1 MFPDRPACDAG
12 PEAIEELV
20 TLMESR
26 RRTRQNLSVPAGFT
40 YLGQFIDHDITLDL
54 TPVLDRERDP
64 RALVNFRTPRL
75 DLDSVY
81 GLGPAAQP
89 FLYDWKESEPPG
101 TRLLVGHNAVDATD
115 DLPRNQQGRA
125 LIGDARNDENVIVAQ
140 LHLLFIRFHNAV
152 VDHLS
157 REGTPDAELFET
169 ARRIVRWHYQWIA
182 VHEFLSKVVG
192 TEVARAVLDEPA
204 GEGTAPAIRR
214 EFFTWQGEPFIP
226 VEFSGAAY
234 RFGHSMVRNDYG
246 IKRLPASGPGGP
258 AIPLFPDLAGS
269 TWLHKEHVIDWE
281 RFFALDGRAPQAG
294 AAIDTTLA
302 APLFHLP
309 GGDPKLPRR
318 NLLRG
323 RKLGL
328 PSGQEVACAMRE
340 PALAEEELR
349 VDETVERRA
358 REVLLRSTPLW
369 YYILCEAE
377 TKGGGEG
384 RGPAGKHLGPVGGRI
399 VAEVLVGL
407 LEGDPSSYLG
417 REPSWRPGE
426 LGTGRDFTMAELVT
440 FTQAARG

>member
-12 PEAIEELV
+12 PEAIEQLV
-20 TLMESR
+20 RLLERR
-26 RRTRQNLSVPAGFT
+26 RRTRLNLSVPAGFT

-101 TRLLVGHNAVDATD
+101 TRLLVGHNAADATD

-152 VDHLS
+152 VDHLA
-157 REGTPDAELFET
+157 REGTRDAELFET

-192 TEVARAVLDEPA
+192 TEMATEVLDEPA
-204 GEGTAPAIRR
+204 GDGAAPAIRR
-214 EFFTWQGEPFIP
+214 EFFSWQREPFIP

-234 RFGHSMVRNDYG
+234 RFGHSMVRSDYG
-246 IKRLPASGPGGP
+246 IKRLPPHGSGPP
-258 AIPLFPDLAGS
+258 ATPLFPQLAGF
-269 TWLHKEHVIDWE
+269 TWLLRKHVIDWE
-281 RFFALDGRAPQAG
+281 RFFALDPRAPQAG
-294 AAIDTTLA
+294 SAIDTALA
-302 APLFHLP
+302 APLFRLP
-309 GGDPKLPRR
+309 EGDPKLPRR

-358 REVLLRSTPLW
+358 RKVLLRSTPLW
-369 YYILCEAE
+369 YYVLCEAE
-377 TKGGGEG
+377 TNG
-384 RGPAGKHLGPVGGRI
+384 GKHLGPVGGRI

-417 REPSWRPGE
+417 SEPSWRPGE
-426 LGTGRDFTMAELVT
+426 LGTGRDFTMAELVR
-440 FTQAARG
+440 FTQAAPSS